1 MAISWIEVLLLVDR
15 HRKTAGKNGLYDD
28 RSPVIRWRFPH
39 QSEDWFGMTC
49 SDGPANSNLY
59 SSCVKP
65 ICTFFVMSR
74 GAGSS
79 RVFPVRP
86 AGAGSFLIIALR
98 QKKASRTG
106 QVFHSWPCDT
116 TFRSCLPA
124 GEWCRAMPGFP
135 PEKKRKKRKM
145 YFYAIFAYTFNFER
159 FLSDYAHFSGNFREI
174 IKKV

>member
-1 MAISWIEVLLLVDR
+1 MEIPTPVCALVRNDSVVR
-15 HRKTAGKNGLYDD
+15 CPN
-28 RSPVIRWRFPH
+28 FPYN
-39 QSEDWFGMTC
+39 F
-49 SDGPANSNLY
+49 L
-59 SSCVKP
+59 
-65 ICTFFVMSR
+65 FV
-74 GAGSS
+74 
-79 RVFPVRP
+79 
-86 AGAGSFLIIALR
+86 SFLRETDMHIFYHVPGCRELPRLSGLPRWSGFFFIIAHR